1 MVIAVRFLL
10 SRTQRRSPRPAAEP
24 APESV
29 GTLVA
34 LAYELLDA
42 HADTARLTEEDASAA
57 EWRDHLA
64 YLRDLQRVVGREALA
79 RAACL
84 GDRAPASG
92 PTGSAVDARARRG

>member
-1 MVIAVRFLL
+1 VIAVRFLS
-10 SRTQRRSPRPAAEP
+10 SRTERRSPRPAAEP
-24 APESV
+24 ASESL

-64 YLRDLQRVVGREALA
+64 YLRDLQRVGREALA
-79 RAACL
+79 RAACF

-92 PTGSAVDARARRG
+92 PTGSVVGERARRG